1 MSTASPA
8 RLRNSQLT
16 FLALGL
22 LANVLA
28 SVAVHRAAGAERYR
42 LVAFGAALDMTVTVT
57 ALYYWLIVRPGLRR
71 KSSLVFVAL
80 MCLTRAAFAL
90 PDVIPGRALIGAGAE
105 IALVAALAIS
115 FRRARRLSAD
125 RPDTDPVERIRAVL
139 SGIVPFR
146 TAERALAG
154 EFSILYY
161 LFAWRAKPHVPAG
174 SRPFTLH
181 KQSGVNDLFLMVGLL
196 SLLEVGP
203 VHLVIA
209 RWSVTGAWILTGL
222 SLYGM
227 LWAVALSRS
236 FAMRPTLVSDRGILL
251 RFGLLFSLWVPVESI
266 RSISATPVP
275 GAVPVPRNT
284 SGNLFIEFTEPLEA
298 EKMLGFTTRISA
310 VAIRADD
317 AQSFRDTLLE
327 LMPENTS
334 RPLKSY
340 CQTAVVEQE

>member
-1 MSTASPA
+1 
-8 RLRNSQLT
+8 
-16 FLALGL
+16 
-22 LANVLA
+22 
-28 SVAVHRAAGAERYR
+28 
-42 LVAFGAALDMTVTVT
+42 
-57 ALYYWLIVRPGLRR
+57 
-71 KSSLVFVAL
+71 
-80 MCLTRAAFAL
+80 
-90 PDVIPGRALIGAGAE
+90 
-105 IALVAALAIS
+105 
-115 FRRARRLSAD
+115 
-125 RPDTDPVERIRAVL
+125 
-139 SGIVPFR
+139 
-146 TAERALAG
+146 
-154 EFSILYY
+154 
-161 LFAWRAKPHVPAG
+161 
-174 SRPFTLH
+174 
-181 KQSGVNDLFLMVGLL
+181 MVGLL

-203 VHLVIA
+203 GHLVVA
-209 RWSVTGAWILTGL
+209 RWSVAGAWILTGL

-298 EKMLGFTTRISA
+298 EKMLGFTTRIFA

-317 AQSFRDTLLE
+317 AQSFRDTLRE